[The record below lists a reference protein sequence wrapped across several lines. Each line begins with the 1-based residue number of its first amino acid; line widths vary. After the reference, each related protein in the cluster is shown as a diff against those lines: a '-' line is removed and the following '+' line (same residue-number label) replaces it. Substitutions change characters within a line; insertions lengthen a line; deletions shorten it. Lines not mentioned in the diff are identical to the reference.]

1 VITLGNTTTKRLKI
15 MIIEDEEDILILYND
30 YLISKGHQVINK
42 YLSADSIITDIEKET
57 PDVYLIDY
65 RLPGNKNGIDVAIE
79 ILSRYPSAFIVFIT
93 AFELLD
99 REITKH
105 SIFYDKNIDV
115 LIKPIKLNEIE
126 KSMLDLVNKN

>member
-1 VITLGNTTTKRLKI
+1 VRETTNKRLKI

-30 YLISKGHQVINK
+30 YLSSKGHQVLNQ
-42 YLSADSIITDIEKET
+42 YLNADSIITDIQKET

-65 RLPGNKNGIDVAIE
+65 RLPGNKDGIDVAIE
-79 ILSRYPSAFIVFIT
+79 ILNRYPSASIVFIT

-99 REITKH
+99 REIAKH
-105 SIFYDKNIDV
+105 PIFYDKNIDV
-115 LIKPIKLNEIE
+115 LLKPIKLNEIE